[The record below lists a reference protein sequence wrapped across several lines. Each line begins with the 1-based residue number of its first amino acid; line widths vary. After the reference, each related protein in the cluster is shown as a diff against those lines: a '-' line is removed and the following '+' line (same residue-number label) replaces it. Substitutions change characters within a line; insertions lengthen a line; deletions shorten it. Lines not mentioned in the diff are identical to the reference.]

1 MKELLFQGAKTCGK
15 SNMQERCIILPPQVL
30 KNMKNITLVLLVA
43 TLLGCASKPV
53 SKPTAIKF
61 NDGTHYVIKT
71 NFKPCQLSRDWAVR
85 TLTIR
90 ANEICKSGYVLIDEQ
105 TPVLLE
111 PLGAGTEKRELS
123 WEIKCREPS

>member
-1 MKELLFQGAKTCGK
+1 MK
-15 SNMQERCIILPPQVL
+15 II
-30 KNMKNITLVLLVA
+30 TSVLLVA
-43 TLLGCASKPV
+43 TLLAGCASKPV
-53 SKPTAIKF
+53 SKPTSIKF
-61 NDGTHYVIKT
+61 NDGTHYFIKT

-111 PLGAGTEKRELS
+111 PLGASAAKRELS